1 MKDNWYRSEYL
12 TIFSIICAGISV
24 FIILS
29 SIWAFISFIIEEPI
43 LENSNEI
50 WLLRFIFKYYPFF
63 TILNIVIGITMLLSS
78 LYLLQRK
85 EWARKALIA
94 IFTLGAIFFLILGI
108 NIIIKLWQEKVM
120 TEFRVIKALLIVF
133 ILLSTLFWE
142 GIMIAVLWFLN
153 SKPVKTECW

>member
-1 MKDNWYRSEYL
+1 MVMKDNWYRSEYL

-94 IFTLGAIFFLILGI
+94 IFTLGAIFSLFL
-108 NIIIKLWQEKVM
+108 E
-120 TEFRVIKALLIVF
+120 
-133 ILLSTLFWE
+133 
-142 GIMIAVLWFLN
+142 
-153 SKPVKTECW
+153 